1 MHEAS
6 PETLERGFGT
16 LATDI
21 VLVYYKPYVS
31 CVIKEFEPITC
42 FERIIIDRGF
52 TLIADLCIVN
62 LTDRFRMKLWLYLAI
77 VTFRSQQTDIAV
89 RETNYNEHVEMV
101 DKSIREEDIENG
113 TFYRCFCSMTI

>member
-42 FERIIIDRGF
+42 FERIIIDRAF

-77 VTFRSQQTDIAV
+77 VTFRSQQILQSERQTIMS
-89 RETNYNEHVEMV
+89 TL
-101 DKSIREEDIENG
+101 KSLTKLYGKRTSKMALFIDV
-113 TFYRCFCSMTI
+113 FVP